1 MKLYYEA
8 NFAAMQMYMGERTR
22 IFVLLML
29 VVQSFSFLE
38 KLMASAQITFKVLEI
53 YLIKKRNN
61 GISHSD
67 QTNKTRIQG
76 NYTLTKEWILSQFL
90 GGSPYHFSL
99 DQSKDVLKKCWY
111 YSDLKANLKGIQHL
125 FKDVALCFVSPRHDV
140 LSLFVCQSKLLC
152 IHDSQLLL
160 HQVYLY

>member
-67 QTNKTRIQG
+67 
-76 NYTLTKEWILSQFL
+76 
-90 GGSPYHFSL
+90 
-99 DQSKDVLKKCWY
+99 
-111 YSDLKANLKGIQHL
+111 
-125 FKDVALCFVSPRHDV
+125 
-140 LSLFVCQSKLLC
+140 
-152 IHDSQLLL
+152 
-160 HQVYLY
+160 